1 MYDMIIAVTGGIGSG
16 KSTLLKIFNDLGY
29 VTLSADAIYADLL
42 RNNQFVELVSE
53 TVGVK
58 PKKEGSVLTL
68 DREKI
73 SEKVFADKSVLNK
86 LDELTHTA
94 IMEEMFRRAKNSS
107 GIVFCEVPLLFECG
121 YQKSFDQVIVVSRE
135 LSVRVDAVTKRDGKT
150 VEKVKNIIKN
160 QFDYSK
166 IGNDEHTIIVENDG
180 DESAL
185 RLSAEKILAEF
196 NN

>member
-1 MYDMIIAVTGGIGSG
+1 MIIAVTGGIGSG